1 MAGVDAPAELPQPK
15 LRIGKA
21 AVRLAGSA
29 VLLGVVFYLVG
40 GDAVWAAVKK
50 TQPTTWLLGLAGFI
64 VLHLLSAAKWR
75 FFLKLCGVELPFKTA
90 TQCYSAGLFAN
101 LCLPSLVGGDV
112 LRAGLAVRATGR
124 LAPVLL
130 GSVIDRLSD
139 VLALGLLTGVGLVI
153 APAAAEHVHGGA
165 VSGPVVLAGL
175 LGAAVLALVALRL
188 ALAGL
193 PLRRLPRKVARFA
206 LKTLR
211 ALKTLMAR
219 PALGALGLTF
229 CLALQAGFVAVNVP
243 LGEMVGLHLDLR
255 LWYLLWPLAKIA
267 AMVPVSL
274 GGLGVREM
282 AFGLLVKPFADS
294 ELAVAES
301 LIWQSILI
309 TGGLIAGVYWL
320 ASGLR
325 VAPKPGQGS

>member
-1 MAGVDAPAELPQPK
+1 MAGVDAPADVPQPK

-21 AVRLAGSA
+21 AVRLVGSA
-29 VLLGVVFYLVG
+29 VLLAVVFHLVG
-40 GDAVWAAVKK
+40 GQAVWAAVQK
-50 TQPTTWLLGLAGFI
+50 TQPLTWIMGLLGFI
-64 VLHLLSAAKWR
+64 TLHTLSAAKWR
-75 FFLKLCGVELPFKTA
+75 FFLGLCGVNLPFKTA

-112 LRAGLAVRATGR
+112 LRAALAVKATGR

-139 VLALGLLTGVGLVI
+139 VLALGLLTGIGLVI
-153 APAAAEHVHGGA
+153 APAAAEHVHGGT
-165 VSGPVVLAGL
+165 VSGPMVLIGL
-175 LGAAVLALVALRL
+175 LGGAVLALVTLRL
-188 ALAGL
+188 VLAGL
-193 PLRRLPRKVARFA
+193 PIRRLPRKLARF
-206 LKTLR
+206 LVKTLR

-219 PALGALGLTF
+219 PTLGAMGLMF
-229 CLALQAGFVAVNVP
+229 CLILQAGFVAVNVP

-282 AFGLLVKPFADS
+282 AFGFLVKPFADS

-309 TGGLIAGVYWL
+309 TGGLMAGAYWL

-325 VAPKPGQGS
+325 VGAKDRA

>member
-1 MAGVDAPAELPQPK
+1 MAGVGAPAEVPQPK

-21 AVRLAGSA
+21 AVRLVGSA
-29 VLLGVVFYLVG
+29 ALLGVVFYLVG
-40 GDAVWAAVKK
+40 GQAVWSAMKK
-50 TQPTTWLLGLAGFI
+50 TQPGTWAMGLAGFI
-64 VLHLLSAAKWR
+64 VLHTLSAAKWR
-75 FFLKLCGVELPFKTA
+75 FFLKLCGVDLPFKTA

-112 LRAGLAVRATGR
+112 LRAGLAVKATGR

-139 VLALGLLTGVGLVI
+139 ILALGLLTGIGLVI
-153 APAAAEHVHGGA
+153 APAAAEHVHGGR
-165 VSGPVVLAGL
+165 VSGPMVLVGLLAG
-175 LGAAVLALVALRL
+175 AALALVAARV

-193 PLRRLPRKVARFA
+193 PLRRLPRKLARFA
-206 LKTLR
+206 VKTLR
-211 ALKTLMAR
+211 ALKTLMAK
-219 PALGALGLTF
+219 PLHGLLGMVACLG
-229 CLALQAGFVAVNVP
+229 LQAGFVAVNVP

-282 AFGLLVKPFADS
+282 AFGFLVKPFADS

-309 TGGLIAGVYWL
+309 TGGLLAGAYWL

-325 VAPKPGQGS
+325 TKAPAAS